1 MPNRIIKESLCYSDD
16 VDQLTA
22 FEETVFIRLIV
33 NCDDFG
39 RLDARPNFLKSRL
52 FVTKKGVTE
61 KNIEDAVQKLASVG
75 LIQLYQVD
83 GKSFLLFPK
92 WDKHQ
97 QMRAQKSKYPA
108 PETFCNQM
116 ISDASEC
123 PRNPIQSESE
133 SNPNTNTKKA
143 AKPQKHKY
151 GEYQNVLLSDD
162 DLAKLKAKWPDNYLQ
177 KIEQLSQ
184 GIEMKG
190 YKYKNH
196 YLALLKWNEKEVS
209 ENTQRTYDM
218 EAYEDMDFLEPFPEF
233 GGDG

>member
-16 VDQLTA
+16 IDQLTA

-39 RLDARPNFLKSRL
+39 RLDARANFLKSRL
-52 FVTKKGVTE
+52 FATKKGVTE
-61 KNIEDAVQKLASVG
+61 KNVEDAVQKLASVG
-75 LIQLYQVD
+75 LIQLYEVD

-97 QMRAQKSKYPA
+97 QVRAKKSKYPA
-108 PETFCNQM
+108 PEINYNHLPA
-116 ISDASEC
+116 DASKC

-133 SNPNTNTKKA
+133 SNPNTNKA
-143 AKPQKHKY
+143 GKPPKHKY

-162 DLAKLKAKWPDNYLQ
+162 DIAKLKARWPDSYLQ

-196 YLALLKWNEKEVS
+196 YLALLKWNEKETS
-209 ENTQRTYDM
+209 ENTQRTYDLD
-218 EAYEDMDFLEPFPEF
+218 AYENMDFLEPPEF
-233 GGDG
+233 